1 MAKATTTAADP
12 KNDKKANEKADK
24 VKKPTFDCATAKSAD
39 GAACALDENKRL
51 TVAPANWEAKF
62 APLGRQNFASKS
74 VYLEWKLVE
83 FDKATAERDKRRAEM
98 VENIAE
104 AKEGVSPTKKKL
116 KKLAKLQKQLA
127 ALQAEMEASGI
138 KA

>member
-1 MAKATTTAADP
+1 MAKATTKPSDSPAA
-12 KNDKKANEKADK
+12 KSDKTDK
-24 VKKPTFDCATAKSAD
+24 PKKPQFDIAKALGAD
-39 GAACALDENKRL
+39 GTAVKLDENKRL
-51 TVAPANWEAKF
+51 TVAPSNWEAKF

-83 FDKATAERDKRRAEM
+83 FDKQTDERAKRREEM
-98 VENIAE
+98 VTAIKE

-127 ALQAEMEASGI
+127 ALQAEMEEQGVEI
-138 KA
+138 